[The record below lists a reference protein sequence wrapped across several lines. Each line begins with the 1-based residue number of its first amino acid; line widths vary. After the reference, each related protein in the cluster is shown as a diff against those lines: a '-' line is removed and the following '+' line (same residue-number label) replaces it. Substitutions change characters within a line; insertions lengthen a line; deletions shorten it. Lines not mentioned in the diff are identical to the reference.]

1 MKRFS
6 ARGNVGRWLVAVA
19 IAALTVAWA
28 DEEKPPWTLANAVD
42 LIGKEFVDPQGAEL
56 VEFVMMIRGLNGAA
70 VNEKRLGWRRK
81 GEETLFFGD
90 RVEVP
95 AGWISM
101 IKLLGDATVLAA
113 GYVEKPDSEKPDVF
127 AEMRRTA
134 LGEGNNHLANAA
146 WLERAGRH
154 KEAGKAL
161 ELALAQCRD
170 GQSPLDA
177 WRNER
182 AWFYFAGMVHA
193 FMQRQDTEAETY
205 GELLLKR
212 FPETAKETYP
222 QAAAV
227 LSDIRRR
234 KNHRP
239 PTLPE
244 KLDSLPLAERIDRCI
259 AALEEI
265 DIMQS
270 GQPGGVDLGE
280 APCVAALIAIGDPA
294 VPRLLDVLENDRRL
308 TRSVHYWRNF
318 HPSRTVLAVSEAAL
332 TAVMS
337 ILRTE
342 FYSPA
347 GTGSNFTS
355 TGEDRQAGTVRQL
368 RAYWEKFGNLPFD
381 ARMMAVLTSPD
392 STVEARREAAFN
404 LATPNAEVTLGTT
417 VWTGRYRDPGGPNPV
432 IGKFSAPTVAEA
444 ILAAADKELDAIQQ
458 KEAEWKRAGRKQ
470 TDPAETSEFILGEE
484 TFFAPDERRETVA
497 VHSEA
502 LRLLGDRRIAA
513 TLASRANQSTDPAVR
528 ADWAFAAD
536 QLGDPSAVGSLRDA
550 LVSNSLKAPAETDTA
565 ALLAVFRC
573 LTRADAADAMAG
585 LAAMRDTR
593 HSWHAIARK
602 VVVFGRPGFSDD
614 HPQTHPWC
622 IDFLEAMLA
631 DTRPS
636 GFTLSVEFDEQE
648 KKWKL
653 IEKEPNG
660 NGSTGDGSA
669 YVDEA
674 VFDRKRELRYCD
686 LAAPVLLKLLGDH
699 AEDTYQPLSKQRNE
713 TITKLK
719 HYLKIHRGRFRNLAD
734 HLDGGTGWA
743 VEGGRFLPVLPQRTR
758 AATREDVANGLAL
771 FALDDP
777 GPPPAIKVPVETYW
791 LARKPHFDNKDPDY
805 TVDRQ
810 VVALQVERDS
820 TGGLWFGVA
829 DGNGFFIVPAREIG
843 SLWPLSDE
851 DLGTGTR

>member
-1 MKRFS
+1 
-6 ARGNVGRWLVAVA
+6 
-19 IAALTVAWA
+19 
-28 DEEKPPWTLANAVD
+28 
-42 LIGKEFVDPQGAEL
+42 
-56 VEFVMMIRGLNGAA
+56 MMIRGLSGAAIHETRIGWRKNGA
-70 VNEKRLGWRRK
+70 
-81 GEETLFFGD
+81 ETVYFGD
-90 RVEVP
+90 GVEVP
-95 AGWISM
+95 AGWISDV
-101 IKLLGDATVLAA
+101 KPLGDPAILAA
-113 GYVEKPDSEKPDVF
+113 GYGEKPDSEKPDVF

-134 LGEGNNHLANAA
+134 LGEGKNHLANAA
-146 WLERAGRH
+146 WLERAGRRE
-154 KEAGKAL
+154 EAGKAL
-161 ELALAQCRD
+161 ELAQAQCREE
-170 GQSPLDA
+170 QSPLDA

-193 FMQRQDTEAETY
+193 FMQRQDAEAETY

-212 FPETAKETYP
+212 FPGTAKETYP
-222 QAAAV
+222 QAPAI

-234 KNHRP
+234 KNQRP
-239 PTLPE
+239 PALPE
-244 KLDSLPLAERIDRCI
+244 NLDALPLAERIDRCI

-265 DIMQS
+265 DVMQS

-280 APCVAALIAIGDPA
+280 APCVAALIGIGDPA

-355 TGEDRQAGTVRQL
+355 TDEDRQTETVRQL
-368 RAYWEKFGNLPFD
+368 RAYWEKFGNMPFD
-381 ARMMAVLTSPD
+381 ERMMAVLTSPD

-404 LATPNAEVTLGTT
+404 LATRNAEVTLGTT

-432 IGKFSAPTVAEA
+432 IGKFSEPTVAEA
-444 ILAAADKELDAIQQ
+444 ILAAADSELDAINQ
-458 KEAEWKRAGRKQ
+458 KEAEWKNAGRKQ
-470 TDPAETSEFILGEE
+470 TDPAETSDYILGEE

-502 LRLLGDRRIAA
+502 LRLLEDRRIAA
-513 TLASRANQSTDPAVR
+513 TLALRADQSIDPAVR
-528 ADWAFAAD
+528 ANWAFAAD
-536 QLGDPSAVGSLRDA
+536 QLGEPSAVGSLRDA
-550 LVSNSLKAPAETDTA
+550 LVSNSLKAPADTDTT
-565 ALLAVFRC
+565 ALRAVFRC
-573 LTRADAADAMAG
+573 LTKAKAPDAMAG
-585 LAAMRDTR
+585 LGAMLDIN
-593 HSWHAIARK
+593 HQWHGIVREIIL
-602 VVVFGRPGFSDD
+602 FGNPGFSDE
-614 HPQTHPWC
+614 HPLTHPWC
-622 IDFLEAMLA
+622 IELLEALLA

-636 GFTLSVEFDEQE
+636 GFSLSVEFDETE
-648 KKWKL
+648 KKWKV

-660 NGSTGDGSA
+660 TGSSRDGSA
-669 YVDEA
+669 YLDEA
-674 VFDRKRELRYCD
+674 VFDRKWELRYCD
-686 LAAPVLLKLLGDH
+686 LAVPALLKLLGDH
-699 AEDTYQPLSKQRNE
+699 AEDRFQPLSRKRDE
-713 TITKLK
+713 TISELK
-719 HYLKIHRGRFRNLAD
+719 HYLRIHRGRFRNLAD

-758 AATREDVANGLAL
+758 AATREDVTAGLAL

-820 TGGLWFGVA
+820 AGGLWFGVA
-829 DGNGFFIVPAREIG
+829 DGNGFFVVPAREIG

-851 DLGTGTR
+851 VLGTGTR